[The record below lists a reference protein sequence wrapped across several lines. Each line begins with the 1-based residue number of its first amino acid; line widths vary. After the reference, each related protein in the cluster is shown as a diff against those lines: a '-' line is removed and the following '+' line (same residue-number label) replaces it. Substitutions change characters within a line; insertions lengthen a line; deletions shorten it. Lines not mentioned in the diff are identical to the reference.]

1 LFINVS
7 NVDTVLFNDMSFR
20 LHGVLRCK
28 VKSLYALVVVVD
40 LFGVFVRRDEGL
52 GGFELS

>member
-1 LFINVS
+1 
-7 NVDTVLFNDMSFR
+7 
-20 LHGVLRCK
+20 